1 MSFLNSLSFLG
12 WGVLLSVPPL
22 IVLLYFLKLK
32 RAPLVVPSTY
42 LWTRAIEDMH
52 VNTIWQRL
60 RKNILL
66 WLQLLFVV
74 LLILAVL
81 RPGNEAMQMTQER
94 LVLLIDQSAS
104 MNAKVGS
111 ETRLEIAKRRATE
124 LVDGLSPE
132 SVAMIIAFADEARV
146 VQSYTNNRALLRRK
160 LDQIQPTNRTTQ
172 LDEALQAA
180 SGLANPPQTYEE
192 GNPNA
197 LGLAQPLEARLYL
210 FTDGGVEVDPEFVL
224 GNLQPEYIPIGNE
237 RLPNNVGIIAF
248 SAAENPERPGE
259 IQAFA
264 QLLNSSDSRQTFD
277 LELYLDDELL
287 DARSDVELASG
298 ATGSLSFDVSRGVDD
313 SIASGVLHL
322 VMSISD
328 DLPIDNSA
336 YAVFNTRKQ
345 SRILVV
351 TPGNDALELAL
362 ETDEL
367 KQYARVRIENLAFLE
382 TETYRNLTETT
393 AVDLVIY
400 DRCAPEKMPMA
411 NTLFWG
417 TMPPMETWKRGP
429 LTSPLVLIDSDE
441 SHPLVEWLELGE
453 VLVAE
458 GFQVSGPPG
467 TLNLVSSNLGSVVA
481 IGQRLGFED
490 AVIGFE
496 LISETEDG
504 KTLANTD
511 WPRHPSFPMF
521 IQNVI
526 NYLGNA
532 AGLNAQK
539 SYLPGQTVEIRTVIP
554 YETISVREPKG
565 QRQTLRRGRQN
576 TYQYATADELGV
588 YDVYEG
594 EDEFVDQRFAVNLTS
609 RAESDLR
616 VPDSLE
622 LGYKEVQA
630 GQARELG
637 RREYWKWLLL
647 LALVILGIEW
657 YIYNRRIYV

>member
-60 RKNILL
+60 RRNILL

-81 RPGNEAMQMTQER
+81 RPGNEAMQLTQER

-160 LDQIQPTNRTTQ
+160 LEQIQPTNRTTQ

-197 LGLAQPLEARLYL
+197 LGLAQPLEAKLYL

-264 QLLNSSDSRQTFD
+264 QLLNSGDSRQTFD
-277 LELYLDDELL
+277 LELYLEDELL
-287 DARSDVELASG
+287 DARSDVELAPG
-298 ATGSLSFDVSRGVDD
+298 ATGSLSFDVSRRVDD
-313 SIASGVLHL
+313 TITSGVLHL
-322 VMSISD
+322 VIEISD
-328 DLPIDNSA
+328 DLAIDDSA

-362 ETDEL
+362 ETEEL
-367 KQYARVRIENLAFLE
+367 SQYARVRVEDVAFLE
-382 TETYRNLTETT
+382 TETYRNLTEAT

-400 DRCAPEKMPMA
+400 DRCTPAKMPMA

-417 TMPPMETWKRGP
+417 SMPPMETWKQGP

-458 GFQVSGPPG
+458 GFQVTGPPG
-467 TLNLVSSNLGSVVA
+467 TLNLVSSNLGSVMG
-481 IGQRLGFED
+481 IGQRVGFED
-490 AVIGFE
+490 AVVGFE
-496 LISETEDG
+496 LISETEEG
-504 KTLANTD
+504 ETLANTD

-539 SYLPGQTVEIRTVIP
+539 SYSPGQTVEIRTVIP
-554 YETISVREPKG
+554 FETISVKDPG
-565 QRQTLRRGRQN
+565 GAQQTIRRGRQN
-576 TYQYATADELGV
+576 TYQYANANELGV
-588 YDVYEG
+588 YDIFEG
-594 EDEFVDQRFAVNLTS
+594 EDDFVDQRFAVNLTS

-630 GQARELG
+630 GEARELG

-647 LALVILGIEW
+647 LALAILGIEW

>member
-60 RKNILL
+60 RRNILL

-81 RPGNEAMQMTQER
+81 RPGNEAMQLTQER

-160 LDQIQPTNRTTQ
+160 LEQIQPTNRTTQ

-197 LGLAQPLEARLYL
+197 LGLAQPLEAKLYL

-237 RLPNNVGIIAF
+237 RLPNNVGIVAF

-264 QLLNSSDSRQTFD
+264 QLLNSGDSRQTFD
-277 LELYLDDELL
+277 LELYLEDELL
-287 DARSDVELASG
+287 DARSDVELAPG
-298 ATGSLSFDVSRGVDD
+298 ATGSLSFDVSRRVDD
-313 SIASGVLHL
+313 TITSGVLHL
-322 VMSISD
+322 VIEISD
-328 DLPIDNSA
+328 DLAIDDSA

-345 SRILVV
+345 SRILVL

-362 ETDEL
+362 ETEEL
-367 KQYARVRIENLAFLE
+367 SQYARVRVEDVAFLE
-382 TETYRNLTETT
+382 TETYRNLTEAT

-400 DRCAPEKMPMA
+400 DRCTPAKMPMA

-417 TMPPMETWKRGP
+417 SMPPMETWKQGP

-458 GFQVSGPPG
+458 GFQVTGPPG
-467 TLNLVSSNLGSVVA
+467 TLNLVSSNLGSVMG
-481 IGQRLGFED
+481 IGQRVGFED
-490 AVIGFE
+490 AVVGFE
-496 LISETEDG
+496 LISETEEG
-504 KTLANTD
+504 ETLANTD

-539 SYLPGQTVEIRTVIP
+539 SYSPGQTVEIRTVIP
-554 YETISVREPKG
+554 FETISVKDPAG
-565 QRQTLRRGRQN
+565 AQQTIRRGRQN
-576 TYQYATADELGV
+576 TYQYANANELGV
-588 YDVYEG
+588 YDIFEG
-594 EDEFVDQRFAVNLTS
+594 EDDFVDQRFAVNLTS

-630 GQARELG
+630 GEARELG

-647 LALVILGIEW
+647 LALAILGIEW